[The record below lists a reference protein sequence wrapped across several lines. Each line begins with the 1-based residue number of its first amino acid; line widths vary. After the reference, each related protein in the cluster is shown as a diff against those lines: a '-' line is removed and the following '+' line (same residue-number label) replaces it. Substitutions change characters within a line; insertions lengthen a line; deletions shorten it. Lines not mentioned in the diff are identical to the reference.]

1 MKRYMVVSIVDGM
14 QYAYFTDEYLQAE
27 QYRMDCECGMGGY
40 AEVYERQ
47 TDEDGVD
54 SYVFS
59 YA

>member
-1 MKRYMVVSIVDGM
+1 MKRYMVISIIDGR
-14 QYAYFTDEYLQAE
+14 QHAYFTDNYVEAE

-40 AEVYERQ
+40 AEVYKRQ

>member
-1 MKRYMVVSIVDGM
+1 MKRFMVIYVIDGE
-14 QYAYFTDEYLQAE
+14 QSAYFTDDYIQAE
-27 QYRMDCECGMGGY
+27 QFRMDCECGMGGY
-40 AEVYERQ
+40 AETYERQ